1 MPKEYIDREAAVK
14 AVYQYLLEQTVSK
27 YATSELCIEARGAIS
42 RAMEVLDDVPAA
54 DVAPV
59 VHSEWEWYEKWI
71 PSTTEHP
78 AECQAFGRRCGN
90 CKRDAQD
97 MGFGYWDDPTEKPL
111 MIYCPVC
118 GAKMDGGNK

>member
-1 MPKEYIDREAAVK
+1 MDKEYIERDKILPA
-14 AVYQYLLEQTVSK
+14 
-27 YATSELCIEARGAIS
+27 IEAYIELPTAYENIERVIGDI
-42 RAMEVLDDVPAA
+42 PPA

-59 VHSEWEWYEKWI
+59 VHGEWEWYEKWI

-78 AECQAFGRRCGN
+78 AECQAFGWRCGN

-118 GAKMDGGNK
+118 GAKMDGGT

>member
-1 MPKEYIDREAAVK
+1 MKEYIDRQSVLSAIDMSRSTHK
-14 AVYQYLLEQTVSK
+14 AVGERLRINDVVWIIK
-27 YATSELCIEARGAIS
+27 NAR
-42 RAMEVLDDVPAA
+42 AA
-54 DVAPV
+54 DVVPV

-78 AECQAFGRRCGN
+78 AECQAFGWRCGN

-97 MGFGYWDDPTEKPL
+97 MGFGHWDDPTEKPL

-118 GAKMDGGNK
+118 GAKMDGGNE

>member
-1 MPKEYIDREAAVK
+1 MAKEYIEREALTEEIKKLFCADCNN
-14 AVYQYLLEQTVSK
+14 Y
-27 YATSELCIEARGAIS
+27 RGVMCRCCMI
-42 RAMEVLDDVPAA
+42 DDTLMHIDDTPAA

-59 VHSEWEWYEKWI
+59 VHGGWEWYEKWV

-78 AECQAFGRRCGN
+78 AECQAFGWRCSN

-118 GAKMDGGNK
+118 GAKMDGGKK

>member
-1 MPKEYIDREAAVK
+1 MPKEYIDRDK
-14 AVYQYLLEQTVSK
+14 ILL
-27 YATSELCIEARGAIS
+27 AIEAYIELPTAYENIEREIGNI
-42 RAMEVLDDVPAA
+42 PPA

-59 VHSEWEWYEKWI
+59 VHGEWEWYEKWI

-78 AECQAFGRRCGN
+78 AECQAFGWRCGN
-90 CKRDAQD
+90 CKRDARE

-118 GAKMDGGNK
+118 GAKMDGGT